1 MTSQWYRLVF
11 NFLILFF
18 SIKAE
23 ISSISLF
30 DSAEVNKQYLRE
42 GRKASNGD
50 VLVKAVQKAE
60 EFLRKKCLGNE
71 LSAAKFFD
79 QIDSDV
85 SETNPDEDERLSPNI
100 GDGLRND
107 SKETT
112 KPCDSVNDTSLEPI
126 GSNGDDLEDDKMPE
140 SSEAIA
146 QWKEKRRQQNAKLL
160 QCIKDGKVETH
171 LVGVYRET
179 ISSERHLKFKN
190 GSESEKNQLKHV
202 PWFGPIDDEEQ
213 QEEIYDYCSQLF
225 KSNFKTDGSFDTVAY
240 IFEVWVPEVSND
252 WNCL

>member
-1 MTSQWYRLVF
+1 MRKW
-11 NFLILFF
+11 NIFLICYF
-18 SIKAE
+18 SLKAD

-30 DSAEVNKQYLRE
+30 DCAEVNKQYLRD

-50 VLVKAVQKAE
+50 LLVKAVQKAE
-60 EFLRKKCLGNE
+60 DFLRKKCLGNE

-79 QIDSDV
+79 QIDSDL
-85 SETNPDEDERLSPNI
+85 SEANADEDERLTPITKDNVSV
-100 GDGLRND
+100 D
-107 SKETT
+107 SKETAKT
-112 KPCDSVNDTSLEPI
+112 SNESLLVNSSAAA
-126 GSNGDDLEDDKMPE
+126 GSNGDDSEVDKMPE
-140 SSEAIA
+140 SNEAIA
-146 QWKEKRRQQNAKLL
+146 QWKEKRRQQNAKFL

-171 LVGVYRET
+171 LVGVYRES
-179 ISSERHLKFKN
+179 IPSERHQKFKS

-240 IFEVWVPEVSND
+240 IFEVWVPEVCPFNHFV
-252 WNCL
+252 